1 MSKLG
6 KKLIAAA
13 EQGVAIARGNA
24 DPATYRLHVP
34 AKIDVGAMRR
44 KLGMTQEEFALKHGL
59 TLARVRDW
67 ERKWSTP
74 DSAARAYLKV
84 IEKEPE
90 AVERALAT
98 A

>member
-13 EQGVAIARGNA
+13 EQGVAIARGKV
-24 DPATYRLHVP
+24 DPASYRLHVP

-44 KLGMTQEEFALKHGL
+44 KLGMTQEEFALRYGL

-67 ERKWSTP
+67 ERNRSAP
-74 DSAARAYLKV
+74 DGAVRAYLKV
-84 IEKEPE
+84 IDKEPE
-90 AVERALAT
+90 AVERALSRA
-98 A
+98 